1 MFFKLISNQIVICA
15 SLQIA
20 FYASLL
26 AGEIDT
32 YSRSNRDTTTKES
45 SEDPD
50 AASGSAGGSA
60 ANNYDDGMF
69 VYFPYYSFCEDD
81 LEKELGISCMDC
93 RIPLVPL
100 EEFYNEPLSDAIQ
113 MDRDYLSYKNL
124 SLDLAGEGV
133 CGRWKWNWPVFL
145 IKDFFC
151 FFPPA
156 GNHFSFMLYSF
167 ILTPATKVIAL
178 YYDSRIRMY
187 SERNS
192 SLYSLFNYL
201 GDGNDVLRPDLKL
214 KVRRDNIVND
224 ALIGVSW
231 VVCFGG
237 KVWDFICSLFF

>member
-1 MFFKLISNQIVICA
+1 M
-15 SLQIA
+15 QIA

-133 CGRWKWNWPVFL
+133 CVP
-145 IKDFFC
+145 
-151 FFPPA
+151 
-156 GNHFSFMLYSF
+156 
-167 ILTPATKVIAL
+167 
-178 YYDSRIRMY
+178 
-187 SERNS
+187 
-192 SLYSLFNYL
+192 
-201 GDGNDVLRPDLKL
+201 DGNGIGQYFWLKTL
-214 KVRRDNIVND
+214 F
-224 ALIGVSW
+224 VSFLLQAIIFPL
-231 VVCFGG
+231 CC
-237 KVWDFICSLFF
+237 IRLF